1 MEKFNDFLVL
11 LDANLSGSWWF
22 PALLIGTGIFFTIYL
37 GLPQFRYFK
46 SALKIVSGKTKSSDS
61 EGETTGFQALTTAM
75 SGAVGTGNIGGVALA
90 IWTGGPAAIFW
101 MWITAIFGMTT
112 KFVEVTLGHKY
123 RTKLSDGSISGGPM
137 YYIEQGL
144 NMKWVAILFAFLMM
158 ITAIGSGNMPQ
169 INNIALVM
177 NTEFSVPKLFTGL
190 FLGGLLWIIIIGG
203 IKRIASVASK
213 IIPIMGLIYFGGAL
227 IILIENYQNVI
238 PSFQAIFAQVF
249 TGSAAVGGFLG
260 ASFAM
265 SLKYGVAR
273 GLYSNE
279 AGQGSSPIAHASSK
293 NKSIDQGVV
302 SILEPF
308 IDTIVVCSVTALVI
322 LSSGVWTQKFDTQF
336 SKTDMVVLDGI
347 YSDDKNDDGN
357 YVFPEDINELTN
369 YVQGIESNI
378 RNYSGTLNVKE
389 GKIVEKNITIIHL
402 RSIAED
408 VVFHT
413 PETSDDDETKLS
425 GHLIIKNGKVDKAI
439 SYTYDSKNKSFRT
452 LDPQSGVKDAE
463 SGKIMYEL
471 ILNNG
476 LLLDQLIK
484 EVESKISLE
493 ENNPER
499 DASILRMLLA
509 EKDELL
515 EKRETNLDKEKSF
528 IFNEIVEGRSLVS
541 SAELTA
547 KAFSNGIMGEYGG
560 KLVAIALLLFAFSTA
575 ITWCYY
581 GDRSTAYIFGEKGV
595 VWYRNFYVLCFI
607 LAAVID
613 TTVVWNIAYVVVA
626 LVSIPNLIAMF
637 VLRKEMK
644 LLSDDF
650 KVK

>member
-1 MEKFNDFLVL
+1 MNQFNEFLLL
-11 LDANLSGSWWF
+11 LDSNLSGSWWF
-22 PALLIGTGIFFTIYL
+22 PILLVGTGIFFTIYL
-37 GLPQFRYFK
+37 GFPQFRFFGK
-46 SALKIVSGKTKSSDS
+46 AWKLVSGKNTKSDA
-61 EGETTGFQALTTAM
+61 EGETTAFEALTTAM

-112 KFVEVTLGHKY
+112 KFVEVTMGHKY
-123 RTKLSDGSISGGPM
+123 RTKLEDGSISGGPM
-137 YYIEQGL
+137 YYIEHAL
-144 NMKWVAILFAFLMM
+144 NMKWAGILFAFLMM

-190 FLGGLLWIIIIGG
+190 FLGILLWIIIIGG

-227 IILIENYQNVI
+227 VILVENYQNII
-238 PSFQAIFAQVF
+238 PSFNAIFAQVF

-293 NKSIDQGVV
+293 NTSIDQGVV

-322 LSSGVWTQKFDTQF
+322 LSSGVWTEKFDTTF
-336 SKTDMVVLDGI
+336 SKTDMVILDGT
-347 YSDDKNDDGN
+347 YSDTENADGN
-357 YVFPEDINELTN
+357 YLYPNDMNQLTR
-369 YVQGIESNI
+369 YVQSIDSDVSEF
-378 RNYSGTLNVKE
+378 SGVLE
-389 GKIVEKNITIIHL
+389 IQQGQLMSSDITVLHS
-402 RSIAED
+402 RSIAENILVKD
-408 VVFHT
+408 NVEKILYTGSVT
-413 PETSDDDETKLS
+413 VID
-425 GHLIIKNGKVDKAI
+425 GKVKEPVI
-439 SYTYDSKNKSFRT
+439 F
-452 LDPQSGVKDAE
+452 E
-463 SGKIMYEL
+463 GK
-471 ILNNG
+471 
-476 LLLDQLIK
+476 
-484 EVESKISLE
+484 
-493 ENNPER
+493 
-499 DASILRMLLA
+499 
-509 EKDELL
+509 
-515 EKRETNLDKEKSF
+515 
-528 IFNEIVEGRSLVS
+528 SLVS

-547 KAFSNGIMGEYGG
+547 KAFSQGIFGQYGG

-581 GDRSTAYIFGEKGV
+581 GDRSTAYIFGERGV
-595 VWYRNFYVLCFI
+595 FWYRNFYVLCFI

-613 TTVVWNIAYVVVA
+613 TTIVWNIAYVVVA
-626 LVSIPNLIAMF
+626 LVSIPNLIALF
-637 VLRKEMK
+637 VLRNEMK
-644 LLSDDF
+644 DLTKEF
-650 KVK
+650 IIKN

>member
-1 MEKFNDFLVL
+1 MNQFNEFLLL
-11 LDANLSGSWWF
+11 LDSNLSGSWWF
-22 PALLIGTGIFFTIYL
+22 PILLVGTGIFFTIYL
-37 GLPQFRYFK
+37 GFPQFRFFGK
-46 SALKIVSGKTKSSDS
+46 AWKLVSGKNTKSDA
-61 EGETTGFQALTTAM
+61 EGETTGFEALTTAM

-112 KFVEVTLGHKY
+112 KFVEVTMGHKY
-123 RTKLSDGSISGGPM
+123 RTKLEDGSISGGPM
-137 YYIEQGL
+137 YYIEHAL
-144 NMKWVAILFAFLMM
+144 NMKWAGILFAFLMM

-190 FLGGLLWIIIIGG
+190 FLGILLWIIIIGG

-227 IILIENYQNVI
+227 VILIENYQNII
-238 PSFQAIFAQVF
+238 PSFNAIFAQVF

-293 NKSIDQGVV
+293 NTSIDQGVV

-322 LSSGVWTQKFDTQF
+322 LSSGVWTEKFDTTF
-336 SKTDMVVLDGI
+336 SKTDMVILDGT
-347 YSDDKNDDGN
+347 YSDMENADGTYLYPNDMN
-357 YVFPEDINELTN
+357 QLTR
-369 YVQGIESNI
+369 YVQSIDSDVSEF
-378 RNYSGTLNVKE
+378 SGVLEIQE
-389 GKIVEKNITIIHL
+389 GQLMSSDITVLHS
-402 RSIAED
+402 RSIAENILVKD
-408 VVFHT
+408 NVEKILYTGSVTVV
-413 PETSDDDETKLS
+413 D
-425 GHLIIKNGKVDKAI
+425 GKVKEPVI
-439 SYTYDSKNKSFRT
+439 F
-452 LDPQSGVKDAE
+452 E
-463 SGKIMYEL
+463 GK
-471 ILNNG
+471 
-476 LLLDQLIK
+476 
-484 EVESKISLE
+484 
-493 ENNPER
+493 
-499 DASILRMLLA
+499 
-509 EKDELL
+509 
-515 EKRETNLDKEKSF
+515 
-528 IFNEIVEGRSLVS
+528 SLVS

-547 KAFSNGIMGEYGG
+547 KAFSQGIFGQYGG

-581 GDRSTAYIFGEKGV
+581 GDRSTAYIFGERGV
-595 VWYRNFYVLCFI
+595 FWYRNFYVLCFI

-613 TTVVWNIAYVVVA
+613 TTIVWNIAYVVVA
-626 LVSIPNLIAMF
+626 LVSIPNLIALF
-637 VLRKEMK
+637 VLRNEMK
-644 LLSDDF
+644 DLTKEF
-650 KVK
+650 IIKN

>member
-1 MEKFNDFLVL
+1 MEQFNSFLVL
-11 LDANLSGSWWF
+11 LDSNLSGSWWF
-22 PALLIGTGIFFTIYL
+22 PALLIGTGVYFTIYL
-37 GLPQFRYFK
+37 GFPQFKYFK
-46 SALKIVSGKTKSSDS
+46 SAFNIVSGNANNTETD
-61 EGETTGFQALTTAM
+61 GETTGFQALTTAM

-123 RTKLSDGSISGGPM
+123 RTKLKDGSISGGPM

-177 NTEFSVPKLFTGL
+177 NTEFAVPKLFTGL
-190 FLGGLLWIIIIGG
+190 FLGTLLWIIIIGG

-227 IILIENYQNVI
+227 IILIENYQNII
-238 PSFQAIFAQVF
+238 PSFNAIFAQVF
-249 TGSAAVGGFLG
+249 TGSAAMGGFLG

-308 IDTIVVCSVTALVI
+308 IDTLVVCTVTALVI
-322 LSSGVWTQKFDTQF
+322 LSSNVWTEKFDTNF
-336 SKTDMVVLDGI
+336 SKTDMIVLNGS
-347 YSDDKNDDGN
+347 YSDKLNKDNSFVYPDQ
-357 YVFPEDINELTN
+357 INELTK
-369 YVQGIESNI
+369 YVQNIDSSVEEFNGILNI
-378 RNYSGTLNVKE
+378 EDGRILNN
-389 GKIVEKNITIIHL
+389 NITVIHL

-408 VVFHT
+408 IVVRDANKNLFNG
-413 PETSDDDETKLS
+413 SINID
-425 GHLIIKNGKVDKAI
+425 NGKA
-439 SYTYDSKNKSFRT
+439 
-452 LDPQSGVKDAE
+452 KDAVTFE
-463 SGKIMYEL
+463 GK
-471 ILNNG
+471 
-476 LLLDQLIK
+476 
-484 EVESKISLE
+484 
-493 ENNPER
+493 
-499 DASILRMLLA
+499 
-509 EKDELL
+509 
-515 EKRETNLDKEKSF
+515 
-528 IFNEIVEGRSLVS
+528 SLVS

-547 KAFSNGIMGEYGG
+547 KAFSNGILGDYGG

-595 VWYRNFYVLCFI
+595 IWYRNFYVLCFI

-644 LLSDDF
+644 LLSDEF
-650 KVK
+650 ITK

>member
-1 MEKFNDFLVL
+1 MNQFNEFLLL
-11 LDANLSGSWWF
+11 LDSNLSGSLWF
-22 PALLIGTGIFFTIYL
+22 PFALVGTGIFFTIYL
-37 GLPQFRYFK
+37 GFPQFRFFGK
-46 SALKIVSGKTKSSDS
+46 AWKLVSGKNTKSDA
-61 EGETTGFQALTTAM
+61 EGETTAFEALTTAM

-112 KFVEVTLGHKY
+112 KFVEVTMGHKY
-123 RTKLSDGSISGGPM
+123 RTKLEDGSISGGPM
-137 YYIEQGL
+137 YYIEHAL
-144 NMKWVAILFAFLMM
+144 NMKWAGILFAFLMM

-190 FLGGLLWIIIIGG
+190 FLGILLWIIIIGG

-227 IILIENYQNVI
+227 VILVENYQNII
-238 PSFQAIFAQVF
+238 PSFNAIFAQVF

-293 NKSIDQGVV
+293 NTSIDQGVV

-322 LSSGVWTQKFDTQF
+322 LSSGVWTEKFDTTF
-336 SKTDMVVLDGI
+336 SKTDMVILDGT
-347 YSDDKNDDGN
+347 YSDTENADGTYLYPNDMN
-357 YVFPEDINELTN
+357 QLTR
-369 YVQGIESNI
+369 YVQSIDSDVSEF
-378 RNYSGTLNVKE
+378 SGVLE
-389 GKIVEKNITIIHL
+389 IQQGQLMSSDITVLHS
-402 RSIAED
+402 RSIAENILVKD
-408 VVFHT
+408 NVEKILYTGSVT
-413 PETSDDDETKLS
+413 V
-425 GHLIIKNGKVDKAI
+425 INGKVKEPI
-439 SYTYDSKNKSFRT
+439 IF
-452 LDPQSGVKDAE
+452 E
-463 SGKIMYEL
+463 GK
-471 ILNNG
+471 
-476 LLLDQLIK
+476 
-484 EVESKISLE
+484 
-493 ENNPER
+493 
-499 DASILRMLLA
+499 
-509 EKDELL
+509 
-515 EKRETNLDKEKSF
+515 
-528 IFNEIVEGRSLVS
+528 SLVS

-547 KAFSNGIMGEYGG
+547 KAFSQGIFGQYGG

-581 GDRSTAYIFGEKGV
+581 GDRSTAYIFGERGV
-595 VWYRNFYVLCFI
+595 FWYRNFYVLCFI

-613 TTVVWNIAYVVVA
+613 TTIVWNIAYVVVA
-626 LVSIPNLIAMF
+626 LVSIPNLIALF
-637 VLRKEMK
+637 VLRNEMK
-644 LLSDDF
+644 DLTKEF
-650 KVK
+650 IIKN

>member
-1 MEKFNDFLVL
+1 MTQFNDFLLL
-11 LDANLSGSWWF
+11 LDSNLSGSWWF
-22 PALLIGTGIFFTIYL
+22 PILLVGTGIFFTIYL
-37 GLPQFRYFK
+37 GFPQFRFFGK
-46 SALKIVSGKTKSSDS
+46 AWKLVSGKNTKSDE
-61 EGETTGFQALTTAM
+61 EGETTGFEALTTAM

-112 KFVEVTLGHKY
+112 KFVEVTMGHKY
-123 RTKLSDGSISGGPM
+123 RTKLDDGSISGGPM
-137 YYIEQGL
+137 YYIEHAL
-144 NMKWVAILFAFLMM
+144 NMKWAGILFAFLMM

-190 FLGGLLWIIIIGG
+190 FLGALLWVIIIGG

-227 IILIENYQNVI
+227 IILIENYQNII
-238 PSFQAIFAQVF
+238 PSFNAIFSQVF

-322 LSSGVWTQKFDTQF
+322 LSSGVWTQKFDTTF
-336 SKTDMVVLDGI
+336 AKTDMVILDGI
-347 YSDDKNDDGN
+347 YSDEKNSDGT
-357 YVFPEDINELTN
+357 YVHPGHINELTN
-369 YVQGIESNI
+369 YVQSLDSDVKE
-378 RNYSGTLNVKE
+378 YSGTIYIE
-389 GKIVEKNITIIHL
+389 DGTIIDSDITVLHS

-408 VVFHT
+408 IKV
-413 PETSDDDETKLS
+413 
-425 GHLIIKNGKVDKAI
+425 IKNDKNLYTGTLNIVD
-439 SYTYDSKNKSFRT
+439 
-452 LDPQSGVKDAE
+452 
-463 SGKIMYEL
+463 GKIL
-471 ILNNG
+471 
-476 LLLDQLIK
+476 
-484 EVESKISLE
+484 ESVVLE
-493 ENNPER
+493 G
-499 DASILRMLLA
+499 
-509 EKDELL
+509 K
-515 EKRETNLDKEKSF
+515 
-528 IFNEIVEGRSLVS
+528 SLVS

-547 KAFSNGIMGEYGG
+547 KAFSQGILGEYGG

-581 GDRSTAYIFGEKGV
+581 GDRSTAYIFGERGV
-595 VWYRNFYVLCFI
+595 FWYRNFYVLCFI

-613 TTVVWNIAYVVVA
+613 TTIVWNIAYVVVA
-626 LVSIPNLIAMF
+626 LVSIPNLIALF
-637 VLRKEMK
+637 VLRNEMK
-644 LLSDDF
+644 DLTNEF
-650 KVK
+650 IKEN

>member
-1 MEKFNDFLVL
+1 LKNTEIKVNQFNDFLIL
-11 LDANLSGSWWF
+11 LDSNLSGSWWF

-37 GLPQFRYFK
+37 RFPQFRYFK
-46 SALKIVSGKTKSSDS
+46 SAIKIVSGKNRNTDSD
-61 EGETTGFQALTTAM
+61 GETTGFQALTTAM
-75 SGAVGTGNIGGVALA
+75 SGAIGTGNIGGVALA

-112 KFVEVTLGHKY
+112 KYVEVTLGHKY
-123 RTKLSDGSISGGPM
+123 RTKLNDGSISGGPM

-144 NMKWVAILFAFLMM
+144 KMKWVAILFAFLMM

-177 NTEFSVPKLFTGL
+177 DSEFSVPKLFTGL
-190 FLGGLLWIIIIGG
+190 FLGALLWIIIIGG

-213 IIPIMGLIYFGGAL
+213 IIPIMGLIYLGGAV
-227 IILIENYQNVI
+227 IILIENYQNII
-238 PSFQAIFAQVF
+238 PSFNAIFAQVF

-322 LSSGVWTQKFDTQF
+322 LSSGVWTQKFETTF
-336 SKTDMVVLDGI
+336 SNTDMVILEGV
-347 YSDDKNDDGN
+347 YSDQKNPDGS
-357 YVFPEDINELTN
+357 YVYPDHIVELTK
-369 YVQGIESNI
+369 YVQSMNSEVNEFSGSISIVDGRLISSNI
-378 RNYSGTLNVKE
+378 TVINARSIAESIIVTTKNNDNDKPNNLYTGNINVIN
-389 GKIVEKNITIIHL
+389 GKIVE
-402 RSIAED
+402 S
-408 VVFHT
+408 
-413 PETSDDDETKLS
+413 
-425 GHLIIKNGKVDKAI
+425 LIFKGK
-439 SYTYDSKNKSFRT
+439 
-452 LDPQSGVKDAE
+452 
-463 SGKIMYEL
+463 
-471 ILNNG
+471 
-476 LLLDQLIK
+476 
-484 EVESKISLE
+484 
-493 ENNPER
+493 
-499 DASILRMLLA
+499 
-509 EKDELL
+509 
-515 EKRETNLDKEKSF
+515 
-528 IFNEIVEGRSLVS
+528 SLVS

-547 KAFSNGIMGEYGG
+547 KAFSQGILGQFGG

-595 VWYRNFYVLCFI
+595 FWYRNFYVICFV

-626 LVSIPNLIAMF
+626 LVSIPNLIALF

-644 LLSDDF
+644 NLSDSF
-650 KVK
+650 LK

>member
-1 MEKFNDFLVL
+1 MEKFNDFLLL
-11 LDANLSGSWWF
+11 LDSNLSGSWWF

-37 GLPQFRYFK
+37 RFPQFRYFK
-46 SALKIVSGKTKSSDS
+46 SAINIVSGKNKSNESD
-61 EGETTGFQALTTAM
+61 GETTGFQALTTAM

-112 KFVEVTLGHKY
+112 KYVEVTLGHKY
-123 RTKLSDGSISGGPM
+123 RTKLEDGSISGGPM

-144 NMKWVAILFAFLMM
+144 NMKWVAVLFAFLMM

-177 NTEFSVPKLFTGL
+177 NSEFNVPKLFTGL
-190 FLGGLLWIIIIGG
+190 FLGVLLWIIIIGG

-227 IILIENYQNVI
+227 IILMENYQNII
-238 PSFQAIFAQVF
+238 PSFNAIFAQVF

-322 LSSGVWTQKFDTQF
+322 LSSGVWTQKFDTTF
-336 SKTDMVVLDGI
+336 AKTDMVILDGV
-347 YSDDKNDDGN
+347 YSDQKNSDGT
-357 YVFPEDINELTN
+357 YIYPDHINQLTK
-369 YVQGIESNI
+369 YVQKIDSNV
-378 RNYSGTLNVKE
+378 NEFTGTIDISD
-389 GKIVEKNITIIHL
+389 GKLMTNDVTVIHS

-408 VVFHT
+408 ITIKDNLNSDNFSGSLNVV
-413 PETSDDDETKLS
+413 D
-425 GHLIIKNGKVDKAI
+425 GKV
-439 SYTYDSKNKSFRT
+439 SEPVSF
-452 LDPQSGVKDAE
+452 Q
-463 SGKIMYEL
+463 GK
-471 ILNNG
+471 
-476 LLLDQLIK
+476 
-484 EVESKISLE
+484 
-493 ENNPER
+493 
-499 DASILRMLLA
+499 
-509 EKDELL
+509 
-515 EKRETNLDKEKSF
+515 
-528 IFNEIVEGRSLVS
+528 SLVS

-547 KAFSNGIMGEYGG
+547 KAFSQGILGEYGG

-595 VWYRNFYVLCFI
+595 IWYRNFYVLCFV

-650 KVK
+650 NIK

>member
-1 MEKFNDFLVL
+1 MEQFNNFLIL
-11 LDANLSGSWWF
+11 LDSNLSGSWWF

-37 GLPQFRYFK
+37 GFPQFKYFN
-46 SALKIVSGKTKSSDS
+46 SALKIVSGKTKSTDQD
-61 EGETTGFQALTTAM
+61 GETTGFQALTTAM

-112 KFVEVTLGHKY
+112 KYVEVTLGHKY

-190 FLGGLLWIIIIGG
+190 FLGALLWVIIIGG

-227 IILIENYQNVI
+227 IILAENYQNII
-238 PSFQAIFAQVF
+238 PSFNAIFAQVF

-322 LSSGVWTQKFDTQF
+322 LSSGVWTQKFDTNF
-336 SKTDMVVLDGI
+336 SKTDMVILEGT
-347 YSDDKNDDGN
+347 YSDEKNIDGD
-357 YVFPEDINELTN
+357 YLYPKQINELN
-369 YVQGIESNI
+369 SYVQSLD
-378 RNYSGTLNVKE
+378 SDVKE
-389 GKIVEKNITIIHL
+389 FSGELTVQDGNLITQNITILHS

-408 VVFHT
+408 VIIS
-413 PETSDDDETKLS
+413 EQDDSNLFTGILNVD
-425 GHLIIKNGKVDKAI
+425 NGKIIESVDI
-439 SYTYDSKNKSFRT
+439 
-452 LDPQSGVKDAE
+452 Q
-463 SGKIMYEL
+463 GK
-471 ILNNG
+471 
-476 LLLDQLIK
+476 
-484 EVESKISLE
+484 
-493 ENNPER
+493 
-499 DASILRMLLA
+499 
-509 EKDELL
+509 
-515 EKRETNLDKEKSF
+515 
-528 IFNEIVEGRSLVS
+528 SLVS

-547 KAFSNGIMGEYGG
+547 KAFSQGVMGQYGG
-560 KLVAIALLLFAFSTA
+560 KLVAIALLLFAFSTS

-595 VWYRNFYVLCFI
+595 IWYRNFYVLCFV

-613 TTVVWNIAYVVVA
+613 TTIVWNIAYVVVA
-626 LVSIPNLIAMF
+626 LVSPSNTASPATTSSLSKLVTIKVLLEPVVVVSPSKFTVPNLM
-637 VLRKEMK
+637 
-644 LLSDDF
+644 S
-650 KVK
+650 

>member
-1 MEKFNDFLVL
+1 MDQFNEFLIL
-11 LDANLSGSWWF
+11 LDSNLSGSWWF
-22 PALLIGTGIFFTIYL
+22 PILLVGTGIFFTIYL
-37 GLPQFRYFK
+37 GFPQFKFFGK
-46 SALKIVSGKTKSSDS
+46 AWHLVSGKNKKTDS
-61 EGETTGFQALTTAM
+61 EGETTAFEALTTAM

-112 KFVEVTLGHKY
+112 KFVEVTMGHKY
-123 RTKLSDGSISGGPM
+123 RTKLADGSISGGPM
-137 YYIEQGL
+137 YYIESAL
-144 NMKWVAILFAFLMM
+144 NMKWAGILFAFLMM

-190 FLGGLLWIIIIGG
+190 FLGTLLWIIIIGG

-227 IILIENYQNVI
+227 IILTENYQNII
-238 PSFQAIFAQVF
+238 PSFNAIFSQVF

-322 LSSGVWTQKFDTQF
+322 LSSGVWTQKFDTTF
-336 SKTDMVVLDGI
+336 AKTDMVILDGV
-347 YSDDKNDDGN
+347 YSDEKNSDGS
-357 YVFPEDINELTN
+357 YVYPDHISELTN
-369 YVQGIESNI
+369 YVQSIESN
-378 RNYSGTLNVKE
+378 VKE
-389 GKIVEKNITIIHL
+389 YNGTISIEDGRIYDPNITILHS

-408 VVFHT
+408 IEVLNA
-413 PETSDDDETKLS
+413 DKNIYS
-425 GHLIIKNGKVDKAI
+425 GSLNIID
-439 SYTYDSKNKSFRT
+439 
-452 LDPQSGVKDAE
+452 
-463 SGKIMYEL
+463 GKI
-471 ILNNG
+471 
-476 LLLDQLIK
+476 
-484 EVESKISLE
+484 LE
-493 ENNPER
+493 PVT
-499 DASILRMLLA
+499 LRG
-509 EKDELL
+509 K
-515 EKRETNLDKEKSF
+515 
-528 IFNEIVEGRSLVS
+528 SLVS

-547 KAFSNGIMGEYGG
+547 KAFSQGIFGEYGG

-581 GDRSTAYIFGEKGV
+581 GDRSTAYIFGERGV
-595 VWYRNFYVLCFI
+595 FWYRNFYVLCFI

-613 TTVVWNIAYVVVA
+613 TTIVWNIAYVVVA
-626 LVSIPNLIAMF
+626 LVSIPNLIALF
-637 VLRKEMK
+637 VLRNEMK
-644 LLSDDF
+644 DLTNEF
-650 KVK
+650 IKEN

>member
-1 MEKFNDFLVL
+1 MEQFNAFLVL
-11 LDANLSGSWWF
+11 LDSNLSGSWWF

-37 GLPQFRYFK
+37 GFPQFKYFN
-46 SALKIVSGKTKSSDS
+46 SAIKIVSGKTNNAESD
-61 EGETTGFQALTTAM
+61 GETTGFQALTTAM

-112 KFVEVTLGHKY
+112 KYVEVTLGHKY
-123 RTKLSDGSISGGPM
+123 RTKLNDGSISGGPM

-177 NTEFSVPKLFTGL
+177 NTEFAVPKLFTGL
-190 FLGGLLWIIIIGG
+190 FLGALLWIIIIGG

-227 IILIENYQNVI
+227 IILVENYQNVI
-238 PSFQAIFAQVF
+238 PSFNAIFAQVF
-249 TGSAAVGGFLG
+249 TGSAAMGGFLG

-322 LSSGVWTQKFDTQF
+322 LSSGVWTEKFDTNF
-336 SKTDMVVLDGI
+336 SKTDMVVLKGI
-347 YSDDKNDDGN
+347 YSDEKTIDGS
-357 YVFPEDINELTN
+357 YLYPDHINELTN
-369 YVQGIESNI
+369 YVQSIDS
-378 RNYSGTLNVKE
+378 NVKE
-389 GKIVEKNITIIHL
+389 FSGLLEIEDGKLISNNVTVIHS

-408 VVFHT
+408 ITISNTNNINDGLF
-413 PETSDDDETKLS
+413 S
-425 GHLIIKNGKVDKAI
+425 GKVNVLNGKVTDQVSI
-439 SYTYDSKNKSFRT
+439 
-452 LDPQSGVKDAE
+452 
-463 SGKIMYEL
+463 SGK
-471 ILNNG
+471 
-476 LLLDQLIK
+476 
-484 EVESKISLE
+484 
-493 ENNPER
+493 
-499 DASILRMLLA
+499 
-509 EKDELL
+509 
-515 EKRETNLDKEKSF
+515 
-528 IFNEIVEGRSLVS
+528 SLVS

-547 KAFSNGIMGEYGG
+547 KAFSQGILGQYGG
-560 KLVAIALLLFAFSTA
+560 KLVAIALLLFAFSTS

-595 VWYRNFYVLCFI
+595 VWYRNFYVLCFV

-644 LLSDDF
+644 SLSDNF
-650 KVK
+650 QIK

>member
-1 MEKFNDFLVL
+1 MEQFNEFLIL

-22 PALLIGTGIFFTIYL
+22 PILLVGTGIFFTIYL
-37 GLPQFRYFK
+37 GFPQFRFFGK
-46 SALKIVSGKTKSSDS
+46 AWHLVSGKNKKADDD
-61 EGETTGFQALTTAM
+61 GETTAFEALTTAM

-101 MWITAIFGMTT
+101 MWITAVFGMTT

-123 RTKLSDGSISGGPM
+123 RTKLEDGSISGGPM
-137 YYIEQGL
+137 YYIESAL
-144 NMKWVAILFAFLMM
+144 NMKWAGILFAFLMM

-190 FLGGLLWIIIIGG
+190 FLGTLLWVIIIGG

-213 IIPIMGLIYFGGAL
+213 IIPIMGMIYLGGAL
-227 IILIENYQNVI
+227 IIIIENYQNII
-238 PSFQAIFAQVF
+238 PSFNAIFSQVF
-249 TGSAAVGGFLG
+249 SGSAAVGGFLG

-322 LSSGVWTQKFDTQF
+322 LSSGVWTQKFDTTF
-336 SKTDMVVLDGI
+336 AKTDMVIVEGV
-347 YSDDKNDDGN
+347 YSDQKNADGSFVYPN
-357 YVFPEDINELTN
+357 HINELTK
-369 YVQGIESNI
+369 YVQSIDSDVNEYTGTIIIES
-378 RNYSGTLNVKE
+378 
-389 GKIVEKNITIIHL
+389 GKLAESDITVLHS

-408 VVFHT
+408 
-413 PETSDDDETKLS
+413 
-425 GHLIIKNGKVDKAI
+425 IKFTTNDKSLFTGSLNVI
-439 SYTYDSKNKSFRT
+439 D
-452 LDPQSGVKDAE
+452 
-463 SGKIMYEL
+463 GKIS
-471 ILNNG
+471 
-476 LLLDQLIK
+476 
-484 EVESKISLE
+484 ESIVLE
-493 ENNPER
+493 G
-499 DASILRMLLA
+499 
-509 EKDELL
+509 K
-515 EKRETNLDKEKSF
+515 
-528 IFNEIVEGRSLVS
+528 SLVS

-547 KAFSNGIMGEYGG
+547 KAFSQGVMGEYGG

-595 VWYRNFYVLCFI
+595 FWYRNFYVLCFI

-613 TTVVWNIAYVVVA
+613 TTIVWNIAYVVVA
-626 LVSIPNLIAMF
+626 LVSIPNLIALF
-637 VLRKEMK
+637 VLRKEMRE
-644 LLSDDF
+644 LTNEFVEDN
-650 KVK
+650 